1 MRTPVSGPTVWTGAE
16 LSKSEQWI
24 TRFTADEVLEISN
37 AVASVEA
44 RNLELFDITKEDFP
58 LPTLGPRM
66 AALRNEIEGGRG
78 FAVLRGLPVNQFSL
92 EANRKI
98 IWGLAVH
105 LGYPEPQDVRK
116 SLMHS
121 VTNTGK
127 RVETSASTR
136 GYETDDELKFHND
149 GGDAFML
156 LCLKTARE
164 GGISKLMS
172 VGTLFNAILAQR
184 PDLAEVLQQPF
195 YFDARAQ
202 NPLDKNVQ
210 VVPVFSEQAGLLNVL
225 YKRRY
230 IETAQQRFDDIPRLT
245 PLQREALDL
254 FDKTCADPALHLAFT
269 MEPGDIQIGNNYALL
284 HSRTSYKDHDD
295 VSLRRHLLRVWL
307 TLENG
312 RELPPVFAETREFGP
327 SYARRLGKEF
337 AATATLD
344 S

>member
-1 MRTPVSGPTVWTGAE
+1 MMRTPISGPTVWTGAE

-24 TRFTADEVLEISN
+24 TRLTACDITEISN

-44 RNLELFDITKEDFP
+44 RNLELFSITKADFP
-58 LPTLGPRM
+58 LPTLGARI

-78 FAVLRGLPVNQFSL
+78 FAILRGLPVNQFTFA
-92 EANRKI
+92 ANQKI
-98 IWGLAVH
+98 IWGLSVH
-105 LGYPEPQDVRK
+105 LGLPEPQDFLK
-116 SLMHS
+116 NLMHS

-127 RVETSASTR
+127 RVETSESTR
-136 GYETDDELKFHND
+136 GYETDDELRFHND

-172 VGTLFNAILAQR
+172 VGTLFNAILARR

-202 NPLDKNVQ
+202 NPLAKKVQ
-210 VVPVFSEQAGLLNVL
+210 IVPVFVEHEGLLNVL

-230 IETAQQRFDDIPRLT
+230 IETAQRFDDVPRLT

-254 FDKTCADPALHLAFT
+254 FDKMCADPTLHLAFT

-284 HSRTSYKDHDD
+284 HSRTSYQDHDD

-312 RELPPVFAETREFGP
+312 RPLPDVFAETREFGH
-327 SYARRLGKEF
+327 SYARRTGKQF
-337 AATATLD
+337 ASTE
-344 S
+344 SVG